1 LSLTERKRFFA
12 LENENAGGA
21 PPGAPGRS
29 QARAPKN
36 INQKYQ
42 SKTLTID
49 NFFFSESTTI
59 QEAREEKLRTTSR
72 REIFF

>member
-1 LSLTERKRFFA
+1 MKRT
-12 LENENAGGA
+12 A
-21 PPGAPGRS
+21 PPGGARAKIFERPGRS

-42 SKTLTID
+42 SKTLTIE

-72 REIFF
+72 RENFF